1 MSHALSLDDT
11 FQGLRGILR
20 IVRAHGFARQA
31 TMMALLFLAGLV
43 EGIGW
48 ATLLPLISVAVGG
61 GSGVSQIDMLVREL
75 LATVGLSPDLGSL
88 LTVVVVCMVAKA
100 ALMILAMSYVGFMVA
115 AISNELR
122 VTLIERLLHAR
133 WSYFIRHPVGR
144 FATSIGHESNRA
156 ALAYKAAVRF
166 LIDIIQ
172 CGIYLLIA
180 FLYSWRVALISLLVG
195 GIISIIMH
203 RVTRMARRAGGEQTA
218 YITRLVS
225 RLNDVVLGIKPLKAM
240 DSFRHLRSLLRRDAE
255 RVNKAVEDIVFSQ
268 EAADKIPD
276 LLIILFLAAT
286 FYLAIN
292 FWQLEA
298 PPLIVIGLL
307 MVKTISQM
315 SRAQRQVQII
325 AISEAAYFSI
335 RRTIEEAGRQREVS
349 SGLRE
354 PRLEKGIRFVDV
366 SFAYATRP
374 ILRDVWLEVP
384 AGRITTIIGTS
395 GAGKTTIAD
404 LILGLHRPDRG
415 DILID
420 DLPLEEFDLD
430 SWRGAIGYV
439 PQDVML
445 FHDTILENV
454 TLGDPTL
461 TRSDVERALKEAGA
475 LDFVMALPEGLDY
488 VVGER
493 GGRLSGGQRQ
503 RIALARALV
512 HRPKLLV
519 LDEAT
524 SALDPETE
532 AEICRNVQAQAGR
545 LTILAITHKPAWV
558 DIADRVYRVV
568 NAEVREI
575 DAAEAHSLQK

>member
-1 MSHALSLDDT
+1 MSHALTLDDT
-11 FQGLRGILR
+11 LQGLRGILR
-20 IVRAHGFARQA
+20 IVRAHGMMRQL
-31 TMMALLFLAGLV
+31 TMMALLFLAGMV

-48 ATLLPLISVAVGG
+48 ASLLPLVSVAMGSSG
-61 GSGVSQIDMLVREL
+61 GSSQIDMLVREL
-75 LATVGLSPDLGSL
+75 LALVGLEPDLGSL
-88 LTVVVVCMVAKA
+88 LLVVVACMAAKA
-100 ALMILAMSYVGFMVA
+100 ALMIAAMSYVGFMVA

-122 VTLIERLLHAR
+122 VELIERLLHAR

-166 LIDIIQ
+166 LIDLIQ
-172 CGIYLLIA
+172 CAIYLVIA
-180 FLYSWRVALISLLVG
+180 FLYSWRVALLALLVG
-195 GIISIIMH
+195 GVISIIMH
-203 RVTRMARRAGGEQTA
+203 RVTRMARRAGGEQTMF
-218 YITRLVS
+218 IERLVS
-225 RLNDVVLGIKPLKAM
+225 RLNDVVTGIKPLKAM
-240 DSFRHLRSLLRRDAE
+240 DNYRHIRALLRSDAD
-255 RVNKAVEDIVFSQ
+255 RVNRAVEDIVFSQ

-292 FWQLEA
+292 FWQLDAA
-298 PPLIVIGLL
+298 PLVVVGLL

-349 SGLRE
+349 TGLRE
-354 PRLEKGIRFVDV
+354 PRLETGITFVDV

-374 ILRDVWLEVP
+374 VLRDVNLEVP

-415 DILID
+415 EILID
-420 DLPLEEFDLD
+420 GAPLEEFDLD

-454 TLGDPTL
+454 TLGDATL
-461 TRSDVERALKEAGA
+461 SRADVEQALREAGA
-475 LDFVMALPEGLDY
+475 YDFVAGLPGGLDY

-532 AEICRNVQAQAGR
+532 AEICNNVRAQAGR

-558 DIADRVYRVV
+558 DIADRVYRVLD
-568 NAEVREI
+568 AEVREI
-575 DAAEAHSLQK
+575 DARQAHSLQE